1 MSLGTHLIH
10 SLAYHPQ
17 RAWSFLLKSSM
28 KKNRERLDIPG
39 AVSSTYVNR
48 ETKIRGKEKRNVKM
62 TQSKMGSELS
72 SRGPDKS

>member
-1 MSLGTHLIH
+1 
-10 SLAYHPQ
+10 
-17 RAWSFLLKSSM
+17 M
-28 KKNRERLDIPG
+28 KKNRERFDIPG